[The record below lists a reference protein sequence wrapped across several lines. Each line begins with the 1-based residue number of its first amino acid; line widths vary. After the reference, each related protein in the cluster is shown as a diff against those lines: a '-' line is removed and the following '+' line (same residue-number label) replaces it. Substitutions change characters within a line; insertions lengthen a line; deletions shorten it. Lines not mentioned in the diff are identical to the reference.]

1 LIVHIKLFLLSM
13 AIDVGV
19 AVDVDADGAIRGL
32 VLQLPAG
39 IAAETADIV
48 GAEAED
54 GAVAG
59 TEADCI
65 A

>member
-1 LIVHIKLFLLSM
+1 M